1 MTYMPNINPLLY
13 RAALEDFRRLKRQ
26 AALRQVM
33 TRLTGRSSELLAYA
47 DVDAYLQPMAQIE
60 HGLQEILVAAIVGSV
75 GRYQDFTRDFLP
87 KRDSDAERWARVKSA
102 VLDAHP
108 MPPIEVYQV
117 GGVYFVKDG
126 NHRVSVAR
134 QLGTETLTAYV
145 TEVKTRVSLTPDD
158 DPTQVICKARYT
170 EFLDK
175 TNLDKLR
182 PDADLLMTYCGEYDT
197 FLRQI
202 ATHHGWLQLKR
213 QRLVSDAEAIADWY
227 DRVYTPVAQM
237 IRGQG
242 TMRHF
247 PDCTEADLYIL
258 LLRRR
263 AELHKL
269 LGWQVDTE
277 TAVASLAAPTPS
289 ISRRLRDAVV
299 PEELEDGPT
308 PGQWR
313 QRRWD
318 PRDTAS
324 RQGEGLFRAILAPVR
339 GSHADW
345 QMLDAAIELAQ
356 RENGRLLGLHVVK
369 NKAET
374 AGVLAQKVATSFQ
387 KRCRTAGVPHDFAI
401 GVGSITDTIIKR
413 AAWTDLV
420 LVPLPA
426 AAAPRLQVS
435 AHVAALV
442 QRSPCPVLALPTATA
457 SMEHALLAYDG
468 SPKAD
473 EALFVATYLA
483 LRWQMA
489 LTVVTVETAYTTA
502 AAADRARAY
511 LEQHEVNADFVLG
524 KGEIAAVIGETAVVH
539 RANLLIMGGFG
550 YRPVLHRFLGSA
562 VDTILRTFPHP
573 VLICR

>member
-1 MTYMPNINPLLY
+1 MPNTNPLLY

-26 AALRQVM
+26 AALRQVVS
-33 TRLTGRSSELLAYA
+33 RLTGHSSELLAYG
-47 DVDAYLQPMAQIE
+47 DVETYLQPTAQIE
-60 HGLQEILVAAIVGSV
+60 HGLQEIPVAAIVGSV

-102 VLDAHP
+102 ILDARP
-108 MPPIEVYQV
+108 MPPIEVYKV

-145 TEVKTRVSLTPDD
+145 TEVKTRVPLTPQD

-170 EFLDK
+170 EFLSE

-182 PDADLLMTYCGEYDT
+182 PDADLLMTYCGEYET

-202 ATHHGWLQLKR
+202 ATHHGWLQLKC
-213 QRLVSDAEAIADWY
+213 QCLMSADEAVADWY
-227 DRVYTPVAQM
+227 DRVYTPVVKM
-237 IRGQG
+237 IRKGG
-242 TMRHF
+242 VLRHF

-263 AELHKL
+263 EELNEL

-277 TAVASLAAPTPS
+277 TAVASLAIPTRS
-289 ISRRLRDAVV
+289 IGQRLWDVVV

-313 QRRWD
+313 QRRLT
-318 PRDTAS
+318 PRGVADQ
-324 RQGEGLFRAILAPVR
+324 RGETLFRAILTPVR

-345 QMLDAAIELAQ
+345 QMLDSAIELAQ

-374 AGVLAQKVATSFQ
+374 GSVLAQKVEASFV
-387 KRCRTAGVPHDFAI
+387 KRCRAAGVPYDFAI
-401 GVGSITDTIIKR
+401 DVGSITDTIIRR

-426 AAAPRLQVS
+426 ASAQRTQVG
-435 AHVAALV
+435 AHMAALV
-442 QRSPCPVLALPTATA
+442 QRSPCPIWALPAA
-457 SMEHALLAYDG
+457 RSAMDHALLAYDG
-468 SPKAD
+468 SPKAE

-483 LRWQMA
+483 LRWQIA
-489 LTVVTVETAYTTA
+489 LTVITVETAYTPATA
-502 AAADRARAY
+502 VDRARAY
-511 LEQHEVNADFVLG
+511 LEEHEVNAEFVLRAG
-524 KGEIAAVIGETAVVH
+524 DIAAAIRETAVA
-539 RANLLIMGGFG
+539 RQTNLLIMGGFG
-550 YRPVLHRFLGSA
+550 YRAMLHRFLGST
-562 VDTILRTFPHP
+562 VDNILRNFPQP
-573 VLICR
+573 TLICR